1 MKSVGYAAIAA
12 LLIPP
17 GAAFAQDAT
26 DKRVAEMMANARDA
40 YAIPKKPSRCEESAV
55 GNEIVVCAPD
65 HSEEYRVPNAT
76 DQGSTDLGIP
86 HADVGTHAGV
96 GGVTTRGCFLQKCPK
111 PVYLIDLS
119 KIPQAPPG
127 SDADKIA
134 KGEMA
139 AP

>member
-1 MKSVGYAAIAA
+1 MKAVGYAALAA
-12 LLIPP
+12 LLIP
-17 GAAFAQDAT
+17 GAAHAQDAA
-26 DKRVAEMMANARDA
+26 DKRVADMIANAHDA
-40 YAIPKKPSRCEESAV
+40 YAIPRKATRCEESAV

-76 DQGSTDLGIP
+76 DQGSTDTGVP
-86 HADVGTHAGV
+86 HADVGTHLGV
-96 GGVTTRGCFLQKCPK
+96 GGIGATGCFLQKCPK